1 MKITKEQLK
10 QIIREEIQK
19 TTLNEVKTDVQK
31 RLENLLKRVDKL
43 KNQLGKTSSPA
54 KKADVQG
61 RLARALQRLSN
72 LRKDL
77 TTKK

>member
-77 TTKK
+77 TAKK